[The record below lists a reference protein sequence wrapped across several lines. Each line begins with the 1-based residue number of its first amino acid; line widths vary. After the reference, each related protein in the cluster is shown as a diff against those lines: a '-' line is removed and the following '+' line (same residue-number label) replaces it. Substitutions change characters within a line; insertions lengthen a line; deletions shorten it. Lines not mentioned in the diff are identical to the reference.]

1 MVNGAPREF
10 PENTRCTPQG
20 EDRRSPKGFSK
31 GEPEATSK
39 ARPKTKNPRGPRPR
53 GFLAF
58 GLAEDVAK
66 GSHLENS
73 KGGLQYS
80 SEGVHRVL
88 EGQPEGFIHHDTS
101 EAFLQIFILF
111 T

>member
-1 MVNGAPREF
+1 M
-10 PENTRCTPQG
+10 
-20 EDRRSPKGFSK
+20 GFSK

-39 ARPKTKNPRGPRPR
+39 ARNLRGRRPR

-66 GSHLENS
+66 GSPLED
-73 KGGLQYS
+73 
-80 SEGVHRVL
+80 
-88 EGQPEGFIHHDTS
+88 PEGSIHHDPS
-101 EAFLQIFILF
+101 EAFPQIFILF